1 MSYRDIFMDTWAP
14 IYITAVVGFLLLFFL
29 AVFVFKLHK
38 VRNKLWNS
46 EALFRSVMQTS
57 GIGMALIALDGTMFS
72 VNEALCGMLGYSVDE
87 LSELKVQDI
96 THPEDRANTLE
107 NLEKLKTGEKSK
119 IDLEKRYIAKNGNIV
134 WVYLFVNVITN
145 HNNVVQYYVA
155 HIEDITQSKLMHD
168 ELRYNTTH
176 DLLTGLLNRREFE
189 NLLNG
194 AVQSFKSN
202 GIPYILCYLDLDFF
216 KIINDSAGH
225 MAGDSLLQE
234 VANVLQQHMRKT
246 DILARLG
253 GDEFGVLLLNSSL
266 TKGKTIC
273 QNLIEVINAIRFHS
287 NEKVYRIGVS
297 IGMVLFSDPDRSA
310 GQLLSD
316 ADIACYA
323 AKSEGR
329 NQIFVF
335 ENGKTNSGEYSHNI
349 LMVNEIQE
357 AIEHNRLVLYCQ
369 KVVSTKPEQSTTQSY
384 EILIRIITEKNKIID
399 AENFVVIAEKFNL
412 MVIIDRWILSHIF
425 ECYDKQLAALEGG
438 YFSINISANSLNDPG
453 FLPYLLGIIKKSALP
468 PERLCF
474 EITETAA
481 MSRISKTM
489 EAVSA
494 IQAIGC
500 KIALDDFGVGLSSF
514 SYIKNFS
521 VNIIK
526 IDGSFV
532 KNVVHAE
539 VDKAIVQTMNEM
551 AHRLG
556 MQTVAEYVENQ
567 DILRVISEIGVDF
580 LQGHAIGKPEPLSK
594 LINFDE

>member
-14 IYITAVVGFLLLFFL
+14 IYITAVVWFVLLFLL
-29 AVFVFKLHK
+29 AVFVFKFHK
-38 VRNKLWNS
+38 ARNKLWNS

-57 GIGMALIALDGTMFS
+57 GIGMALIALDGTMLS
-72 VNEALCGMLGYSVDE
+72 VSEALCGMLGYSVDE
-87 LSELKVQDI
+87 LSKLKVQDI
-96 THPEDRANTLE
+96 THPEDRDNTLE

-119 IDLEKRYIAKNGNIV
+119 INLEKRYIAKNGNIV

-145 HNNVVQYYVA
+145 HDNVAQYYVA

-189 NLLNG
+189 NLLNC
-194 AVQSFKSN
+194 AVQSFKSK

-225 MAGDSLLQE
+225 TAGDSLLQE

-253 GDEFGVLLLNSSL
+253 GNEFGVLLLNSSL
-266 TKGKTIC
+266 IKGKTIC
-273 QNLIEVINAIRFHS
+273 QNLIEAINAIRFHS
-287 NEKVYRIGVS
+287 NEKVYRIGMS

-316 ADIACYA
+316 ADIACYT

-335 ENGKTNSGEYSHNI
+335 ENGQTYSEEYSHNI

-399 AENFVVIAEKFNL
+399 ADNFVVIAEKFNL
-412 MVIIDRWILSHIF
+412 MVIIDRWVLSHIF
-425 ECYDKQLAALEGG
+425 ECYDKQLAALETV

-453 FLPYLLGIIKKSALP
+453 FLPYLLGLIKKSALP

>member
-14 IYITAVVGFLLLFFL
+14 IYITVVVWFFLLFLL
-29 AVFVFKLHK
+29 AVFVLKFHK

-46 EALFRSVMQTS
+46 EALFRGVMQTS
-57 GIGMALIALDGTMFS
+57 GIGVALIALDGTMFS

-87 LSELKVQDI
+87 LSKLKVQDI

-134 WVYLFVNVITN
+134 WAYLFVNVITN
-145 HNNVVQYYVA
+145 HANVAQYYVA

-194 AVQSFKSN
+194 AVQSFKSQ

-216 KIINDSAGH
+216 KIINESAGH

-253 GDEFGVLLLNSSL
+253 GDEFGVLLLNSAL

-287 NEKVYRIGVS
+287 NENVYRIGVS

-335 ENGKTNSGEYSHNI
+335 ENAKTYSGEYSRNI

-369 KVVSTKPEQSTTQSY
+369 KVVSTKPAQSTTQSY
-384 EILIRIITEKNKIID
+384 EILIRIITEKKKIID
-399 AENFVVIAEKFNL
+399 ADSFVVIAEQFNL
-412 MVIIDRWILSHIF
+412 MAIIDRWVLSHIF

-438 YFSINISANSLNDPG
+438 LFSINISANSLNDPS
-453 FLPYLLGIIKKSALP
+453 FLPYLLGLIKKSALP

-494 IQAIGC
+494 IQEIGC

-539 VDKAIVQTMNEM
+539 VDKTIVQTMNEM

-567 DILRVISEIGVDF
+567 EILKVISEIGVDF

>member
-14 IYITAVVGFLLLFFL
+14 IYITVVVWFFLLFLL
-29 AVFVFKLHK
+29 AVFLLKLHK

-46 EALFRSVMQTS
+46 EALFRGVMQTS
-57 GIGMALIALDGTMFS
+57 GIGVALIALDGTMFS

-87 LSELKVQDI
+87 LSKLKVQDI

-145 HNNVVQYYVA
+145 HANVAQYYVA

-189 NLLNG
+189 NLLDG
-194 AVQSFKSN
+194 AVQSFKSQ

-216 KIINDSAGH
+216 KTINESAGH

-253 GDEFGVLLLNSSL
+253 GDEFGVLLLNSAL

-335 ENGKTNSGEYSHNI
+335 ENSKTYSGEYSRNI

-357 AIEHNRLVLYCQ
+357 AIENNRLVLYCQ
-369 KVVSTKPEQSTTQSY
+369 KVVSTKPAQSTTQSY

-399 AENFVVIAEKFNL
+399 ADSFVVIAEQFNL
-412 MVIIDRWILSHIF
+412 MVIIDRWVLSHIF
-425 ECYDKQLAALEGG
+425 ECYDKQLAALDGG
-438 YFSINISANSLNDPG
+438 LFSINISANSLNDPS
-453 FLPYLLGIIKKSALP
+453 FLPYLLGLIKKSALP

-489 EAVSA
+489 EVVRA
-494 IQAIGC
+494 IQEIGC

-532 KNVVHAE
+532 KNVVHAD
-539 VDKAIVQTMNEM
+539 VDKTIVQTMNEM

-567 DILRVISEIGVDF
+567 EILKVISEIGVDF

>member
-225 MAGDSLLQE
+225 TAGDSLLQE

-399 AENFVVIAEKFNL
+399 ADNFVVIAEKFNL
-412 MVIIDRWILSHIF
+412 MVIIDRWVLSHIF
-425 ECYDKQLAALEGG
+425 ECYDKQLAALETV

-453 FLPYLLGIIKKSALP
+453 FLPYLLGLIKKSALP

>member
-14 IYITAVVGFLLLFFL
+14 IYITAVVWFVLLFLL
-29 AVFVFKLHK
+29 AVFVFKFHK
-38 VRNKLWNS
+38 ARNKLWNS

-399 AENFVVIAEKFNL
+399 ADNFVVIAEKFNL
-412 MVIIDRWILSHIF
+412 MVIIDRWVLSHIF
-425 ECYDKQLAALEGG
+425 ECYDKQLAALETV

-453 FLPYLLGIIKKSALP
+453 FLPYLLGLIKKSALP

>member
-399 AENFVVIAEKFNL
+399 ADNFVVIAEKFNL
-412 MVIIDRWILSHIF
+412 MVIIDRWVLSHIF
-425 ECYDKQLAALEGG
+425 ECYDKQLAALETV

-453 FLPYLLGIIKKSALP
+453 FLPYLLGLIKKSALP

>member
-14 IYITAVVGFLLLFFL
+14 IYITVVVWFFLLFLL
-29 AVFVFKLHK
+29 AVFVLKLHK

-46 EALFRSVMQTS
+46 EALFRGVMQTS
-57 GIGMALIALDGTMFS
+57 GIGVALIALDGTMFS

-87 LSELKVQDI
+87 LSKLKVQDI

-134 WVYLFVNVITN
+134 WAYLFVNVITN
-145 HNNVVQYYVA
+145 HANVAQYYVA

-194 AVQSFKSN
+194 AVQSFKSQ

-216 KIINDSAGH
+216 KIINESAGH

-253 GDEFGVLLLNSSL
+253 GDEFGVLLLNSAL

-287 NEKVYRIGVS
+287 NENVYRIGVS

-335 ENGKTNSGEYSHNI
+335 ENAKTYSGEYSRNI

-369 KVVSTKPEQSTTQSY
+369 KVVSTKPAQSTTQSY
-384 EILIRIITEKNKIID
+384 EILIRIITEKKKIID
-399 AENFVVIAEKFNL
+399 ADSFVVIAEQFNL
-412 MVIIDRWILSHIF
+412 MAIIDRWVLSHIF

-438 YFSINISANSLNDPG
+438 LFSINISANSLNDPS
-453 FLPYLLGIIKKSALP
+453 FLPYLLGLIKKSALP

-494 IQAIGC
+494 IQEIGC

-539 VDKAIVQTMNEM
+539 VDKTIVQTMNEM

-567 DILRVISEIGVDF
+567 EILKVISEIGVDF

>member
-189 NLLNG
+189 NLLNC
-194 AVQSFKSN
+194 AVQSFKSK

-399 AENFVVIAEKFNL
+399 ADNFVVIAEKFNL
-412 MVIIDRWILSHIF
+412 MVIIDRWVLSHIF
-425 ECYDKQLAALEGG
+425 ECYDKQLAALETV

-453 FLPYLLGIIKKSALP
+453 FLPYLLGLIKKSALP